1 MSGSNT
7 QEREREEEEKCKAL
21 SSLLRGFGNIFH
33 SSNVFLYL
41 VWDLMQRQCCV
52 DVVRAVNF
60 VIGEVKKKKQKRNF
74 KETFILFWSWF

>member
-7 QEREREEEEKCKAL
+7 QERERGEEEKCKAL

-60 VIGEVKKKKQKRNF
+60 VIGEVKKKSEF
-74 KETFILFWSWF
+74 